1 MNKIFLTE
9 ERNRLNLK
17 AKDVAEF
24 VGVAI
29 PTQSNYENGKRS
41 PDAEYLAKLTELGFD
56 INYVLTGKRES
67 LSLTTQEKM
76 LIELFRQA
84 PETVQRHIL
93 AGLLTQN
100 TPEPPKGN
108 IVTVG
113 DSNTGN
119 VAGRDITLK

>member
-100 TPEPPKGN
+100 TPEPPKSN

>member
-67 LSLTTQEKM
+67 LSLATQEKV

-108 IVTVG
+108 IVTIG

>member
-17 AKDVAEF
+17 AKDVADF
-24 VGVAI
+24 TGVAI

-41 PDAEYLAKLTELGFD
+41 PDAIYLMKLVDLGFD

-67 LSLTTQEKM
+67 LTLTTQEKM
-76 LIELFRQA
+76 LLELYRQA

-100 TPEPPKGN
+100 TVEPPKGN
-108 IVTVG
+108 VVTVG
-113 DSNTGN
+113 NDNDGN
-119 VAGRDITLK
+119 VAGHDIHLK

>member
-67 LSLTTQEKM
+67 LSLAKQEKM

>member
-41 PDAEYLAKLTELGFD
+41 PDATYLARLTELGFD

-84 PETVQRHIL
+84 SETVQRHIL

-100 TPEPPKGN
+100 TTESPRGN
-108 IVTVG
+108 VVTVG
-113 DSNTGN
+113 NDNAGN
-119 VAGRDITLK
+119 VAGKNINLK

>member
-1 MNKIFLTE
+1 MNKMFLIE

-29 PTQSNYENGKRS
+29 PTQSNYEQGKRS
-41 PDAEYLAKLTELGFD
+41 PDAVYLAKLTDLGFD
-56 INYVLTGKRES
+56 INYVLTGKRDQ
-67 LSLTTQEKM
+67 LILTTREKM
-76 LIELFRQA
+76 LLELFRQA
-84 PETVQRHIL
+84 PETVQNHII

-100 TPEPPKGN
+100 NVEPLRGN

-113 DSNTGN
+113 NDNDGH
-119 VAGRDITLK
+119 VAGNDIHLK

>member
-67 LSLTTQEKM
+67 LSLATQEKM

-100 TPEPPKGN
+100 TPELPKGN

>member
-1 MNKIFLTE
+1 MNNIFLIE

-41 PDAEYLAKLTELGFD
+41 PDAAYLAKLTDLGFD
-56 INYVLTGKRES
+56 INYVLTGERNS
-67 LSLTTQEKM
+67 LRLTTQEKM

-84 PETVQRHIL
+84 SETVQRHIL

-100 TPEPPKGN
+100 TLELPNGN
-108 IVTVG
+108 VVTVG
-113 DSNTGN
+113 NDNDGN
-119 VAGRDITLK
+119 VAGNDIHLK

>member
-1 MNKIFLTE
+1 MTKLFLTE

>member
-9 ERNRLNLK
+9 ERHRLNLK
-17 AKDVAEF
+17 AKDVAEC

-67 LSLTTQEKM
+67 LSLATQEKM

>member
-119 VAGRDITLK
+119 VAGRDMTLK

>member
-67 LSLTTQEKM
+67 LSLATQEKV

>member
-1 MNKIFLTE
+1 MNKMFLIE

-29 PTQSNYENGKRS
+29 TTQSNYEQGKRS
-41 PDAEYLAKLTELGFD
+41 PDAVYLAKLTDLGFD
-56 INYVLTGKRES
+56 INYVLTGKRDQ
-67 LSLTTQEKM
+67 LILTTREKM
-76 LIELFRQA
+76 LLELFRQA
-84 PETVQRHIL
+84 PETVQNHII

-100 TPEPPKGN
+100 NVEPLRGN

-113 DSNTGN
+113 NDNDGH
-119 VAGRDITLK
+119 VAGNDIHLK

>member
-1 MNKIFLTE
+1 VNKIFLTE

-67 LSLTTQEKM
+67 LSLATQEKM

-119 VAGRDITLK
+119 VAGTDITLK

>member
-67 LSLTTQEKM
+67 LSLATQEKM

-84 PETVQRHIL
+84 SETVQRHIL

>member
-1 MNKIFLTE
+1 MTKLFLTE

-29 PTQSNYENGKRS
+29 PTQSNYEQGKRS
-41 PDAEYLAKLTELGFD
+41 PDAVYLKKLADYGFD
-56 INYVLTGKRES
+56 INYVLTGRRDQQI
-67 LSLTTQEKM
+67 LTTREKM
-76 LIELFRQA
+76 LLELFRQA
-84 PETVQRHIL
+84 PETVQNHII

-100 TPEPPKGN
+100 TAELPKGN

-113 DSNTGN
+113 DGNDGN
-119 VAGRDITLK
+119 VAGNDIHLK

>member
-1 MNKIFLTE
+1 MNKFFLTE

-67 LSLTTQEKM
+67 LSLATQEKM

>member
-1 MNKIFLTE
+1 MTKLFLTE

-41 PDAEYLAKLTELGFD
+41 PDATYLARLTELGFD

-84 PETVQRHIL
+84 SETVQRHIL

-100 TPEPPKGN
+100 TTESPRGN
-108 IVTVG
+108 VVTVG
-113 DSNTGN
+113 NDNAGN
-119 VAGRDITLK
+119 VAGKNINLK

>member
-1 MNKIFLTE
+1 MNKLFLTE

-67 LSLTTQEKM
+67 LSLATQEKM

-108 IVTVG
+108 IVTIG

>member
-67 LSLTTQEKM
+67 LSLATQEKM

-100 TPEPPKGN
+100 TPEPPKSN

>member
-1 MNKIFLTE
+1 MNKLFLTE

-108 IVTVG
+108 VVTVG
-113 DSNTGN
+113 NDNDGN
-119 VAGRDITLK
+119 VAGNDIHLK

>member
-67 LSLTTQEKM
+67 LSLATQEKV

-119 VAGRDITLK
+119 VAGRDMTLK

>member
-41 PDAEYLAKLTELGFD
+41 PDAEYLAKLADLGFD

-84 PETVQRHIL
+84 SETVQRHIL

>member
-1 MNKIFLTE
+1 MNNIFLIE

-41 PDAEYLAKLTELGFD
+41 PDAAYLAKLTDLGFD
-56 INYVLTGKRES
+56 INYVLTGERNS
-67 LSLTTQEKM
+67 LRLTTQEKM

-84 PETVQRHIL
+84 SETVQRHIL

-100 TPEPPKGN
+100 TLEPPKGN
-108 IVTVG
+108 VVTVG
-113 DSNTGN
+113 NDNDGN
-119 VAGRDITLK
+119 VAGNDIHLK

>member
-67 LSLTTQEKM
+67 LSVTTQEKM

-100 TPEPPKGN
+100 TPEPPKSN

>member
-100 TPEPPKGN
+100 TPEPSKGN

>member
-9 ERNRLNLK
+9 ERNRLDLK

-67 LSLTTQEKM
+67 LSLATQEKM

>member
-100 TPEPPKGN
+100 TPEPSKGN

-119 VAGRDITLK
+119 VAGRDNS

>member
-56 INYVLTGKRES
+56 INYVLTGRRES

>member
-1 MNKIFLTE
+1 MNEMFLIE

-29 PTQSNYENGKRS
+29 PTQSNYEQGKRS
-41 PDAEYLAKLTELGFD
+41 PDAVYLAKLTDLGFD
-56 INYVLTGKRES
+56 INYVLTGKRDQ
-67 LSLTTQEKM
+67 LILTTREKM
-76 LIELFRQA
+76 LLELFRQA
-84 PETVQRHIL
+84 PETVQNHII

-100 TPEPPKGN
+100 NVEPLRGN

-113 DSNTGN
+113 NDNDGH
-119 VAGRDITLK
+119 VAGNDIHLK

>member
-67 LSLTTQEKM
+67 LSLATQEKM

-100 TPEPPKGN
+100 TTAPTTGN

-113 DSNTGN
+113 NNNDGN
-119 VAGRDITLK
+119 VAGKDIYLK

>member
-67 LSLTTQEKM
+67 LSLATQEKM

-100 TPEPPKGN
+100 TSEPPKGN

>member
-1 MNKIFLTE
+1 MTKLFLTE

-41 PDAEYLAKLTELGFD
+41 PDAEYLAKLADLGFD

-84 PETVQRHIL
+84 SETVQRHIL

>member
-67 LSLTTQEKM
+67 LSLATQEKM

-113 DSNTGN
+113 NSNTGN

>member
-41 PDAEYLAKLTELGFD
+41 PMMQ
-56 INYVLTGKRES
+56 S
-67 LSLTTQEKM
+67 
-76 LIELFRQA
+76 
-84 PETVQRHIL
+84 IL
-93 AGLLTQN
+93 LNLQN
-100 TPEPPKGN
+100 
-108 IVTVG
+108 
-113 DSNTGN
+113 
-119 VAGRDITLK
+119 RL

>member
-1 MNKIFLTE
+1 MNKLFLTE

-29 PTQSNYENGKRS
+29 PTQSNYEQGKRS
-41 PDAEYLAKLTELGFD
+41 PDAVYLKKLVDYGFD
-56 INYVLTGKRES
+56 INYVLTGRRDQQI
-67 LSLTTQEKM
+67 LTTREKM
-76 LIELFRQA
+76 LLELFRQA
-84 PETVQRHIL
+84 PETVQNHII

-100 TPEPPKGN
+100 NVEPLRGN

-113 DSNTGN
+113 NDNDGH
-119 VAGRDITLK
+119 VAGNDIHLK

>member
-84 PETVQRHIL
+84 SETVQRHIL

-100 TPEPPKGN
+100 TTESPRGN
-108 IVTVG
+108 VVTVG
-113 DSNTGN
+113 NDNAGN
-119 VAGRDITLK
+119 IAGKNINLK

>member
-67 LSLTTQEKM
+67 LSLATQEKM

-119 VAGRDITLK
+119 VAGRDMTLK

>member
-17 AKDVAEF
+17 AKDVAEV

-29 PTQSNYENGKRS
+29 PTQSNYETGKRS
-41 PDAEYLAKLTELGFD
+41 PDAEYLAKLTDLGFD